1 MKPAPAGRPPRG
13 GPGETQPKS
22 SPRER
27 VTITRDWEAVPV
39 RWAQKDSSSGSPG
52 GRKNT
57 EQPAVCRGR
66 WDPWRDLAFL
76 CSWDPKMEMFADA
89 AWGWRRGRSK
99 EQHVSSPEAGG
110 VRRACRKQEGKR
122 GRGGGR
128 EGGTHLKPST
138 GSQGHLHSLP
148 PAAPHAVNLS
158 TPLPTQGHNQSLL
171 RPARSPLL
179 VGLFPRHADNA
190 GSQ

>member
-27 VTITRDWEAVPV
+27 VTITREAVPV

-52 GRKNT
+52 AGRT
-57 EQPAVCRGR
+57 Q
-66 WDPWRDLAFL
+66 
-76 CSWDPKMEMFADA
+76 
-89 AWGWRRGRSK
+89 
-99 EQHVSSPEAGG
+99 SSPRCAGDDG
-110 VRRACRKQEGKR
+110 TLGGTLLFCAAGIRRWRCLQTRPGVGGEEDQRSSMFPLQKRVRRACRKQEGKR

>member
-22 SPRER
+22 SPREQ

-52 GRKNT
+52 AGRT
-57 EQPAVCRGR
+57 Q
-66 WDPWRDLAFL
+66 
-76 CSWDPKMEMFADA
+76 
-89 AWGWRRGRSK
+89 
-99 EQHVSSPEAGG
+99 SSPRCAGDNG
-110 VRRACRKQEGKR
+110 TRGGTLLFCAAGIRRWRCLQTRPGVGGEEDQRSSMFPLQKRVRRACRKQEGKR

-171 RPARSPLL
+171 PPARSPLL